1 MTHWYL
7 IWNLALAW
15 VPLILSSALV
25 QLLARQRWSEW
36 RPLLITFAW
45 LFFLPNTF
53 YMLTD
58 YIHLNDVPRSNN
70 VFDIAM
76 FSSFVFTGIALGYA
90 SLSQVHLELN
100 KRLNA
105 ETCWKIITA
114 ILLLSGFAIYMGREL
129 RWNSWDIVSN
139 PAGILFDISEHLL
152 HPFSHLDAVT
162 ITLSY
167 FALIGFGYYAV
178 WSVLKT
184 LKRNTLS

>member
-1 MTHWYL
+1 
-7 IWNLALAW
+7 
-15 VPLILSSALV
+15 VPLLLSSALV
-25 QLLARQRWSEW
+25 QLLTKHRWSEW
-36 RPLLITFAW
+36 RPLLITLAW

-58 YIHLNDVPRSNN
+58 YVHLTDVARVDY

-76 FSSFVFTGIALGYA
+76 FSSFVFTGIALGYV
-90 SLSQVHLELN
+90 SLSQIHLELS
-100 KRLNA
+100 KRLSTT
-105 ETCWKIITA
+105 TCWRIITG

-139 PAGILFDISEHLL
+139 PAGILFDISEHFI
-152 HPFSHLDAVT
+152 HPFSHLKAVT

-178 WSVLKT
+178 WSVIKS
-184 LKRNTLS
+184 LKRNTL